1 MKKTKYIISLA
12 LGITFLSS
20 CESLLEVTPRLQ
32 IASEQGLQDLTGV
45 NATLNAA
52 YAGLR
57 GSLTG
62 AYYGRT
68 MILNPEML
76 ADNVRLVNAATRSG
90 RGLGE
95 TTNQPGSHINIW
107 GGFANHNIWQA
118 VNLSNLILENTDK
131 INASA
136 PQKAAIKAQ
145 ALFIRSL
152 IYFDLA
158 RVYGYNPNFV
168 QNGFT
173 ACVPIITKGVDDLT
187 KVEYPARNTT
197 AEVFQ
202 QVEKDLLESIKLF
215 GEATNPNARA
225 PFFATRTSAQALLA
239 RLYLYWGGGN
249 NDREKLQKAVQQA
262 TDAITQAGA
271 LGRNL
276 VATNAYVASWGTARA
291 GAAGMGESLFEVNYA
306 VAAEALNG
314 DNALQGWLQRNA
326 AGTTGWGDVV
336 ASNEL
341 LQLFETGDLRRQL
354 YVPYTRADGEVV
366 QMCNKFS
373 GTKGIFGWDNVPVI
387 RTSEVVLTRAEAN
400 ARLGNTPEALTDL
413 NAIRRRAGLANSTAT
428 GTAVLEAVL
437 RERRIELAFE
447 GHRWF
452 DLTRLGQSIPKP
464 GGGLIPFND
473 YRILPPIP
481 IGDLQVNTNL
491 LQNPGY

>member
-1 MKKTKYIISLA
+1 MKQSKYIILA
-12 LGITFLSS
+12 LGVTMLAS
-20 CESLLEVTPRLQ
+20 CESMLEVTPRLQ

-45 NATLNAA
+45 NATLNAT
-52 YAGLR
+52 YSGLR

-76 ADNVRLVNAATRSG
+76 ADNTRLVNAATRSG

-107 GGFANHNIWQA
+107 GGFANHNIWQSI
-118 VNLSNLILENTDK
+118 NLANLILENTDK
-131 INASA
+131 ITASI
-136 PQKAAIKAQ
+136 PQKSAIKAQ
-145 ALFIRSL
+145 ALFVRAL

-158 RVYGYNPNFV
+158 RVYGYNPNFI
-168 QNGFT
+168 QNGFS
-173 ACVPIITKGVDDLT
+173 ACVPIITKAVDDLT

-202 QVEKDLLESIKLF
+202 QVEKDLLEAIKLF
-215 GEATNPNARA
+215 GEAANPNARA
-225 PFFATRTSAQALLA
+225 PFFATRTSSQALLA

-262 TDAITQAGA
+262 TEALNQATT
-271 LGRNL
+271 LGRGL
-276 VATNAYVASWGTARA
+276 TATNALVASWGTARA
-291 GAAGMGESLFEVNYA
+291 GAAGLSESLFEINYA

-314 DNALQGWLQRNA
+314 DNAMQGWLQRNA

-341 LQLFETGDLRRQL
+341 LQLFETGDVRRQL

-373 GTKGIFGWDNVPVI
+373 GTKGTFGWDNIPVI
-387 RTSEVVLTRAEAN
+387 RTAEVVLTRAEAQ

-413 NAIRRRAGLANSTAT
+413 NAIRRRSGLANSTAT
-428 GTAVLEAVL
+428 GAAVLDAVL

-452 DLTRLGQSIPKP
+452 DLTRLGQNIPKP
-464 GGGLIPFND
+464 AGGVIPFND

-481 IGDLQVNTNL
+481 IGDLQVNTKL
-491 LQNPGY
+491 VQNPGY